1 MQRLRTRRTSAFQN
15 RFLALERARLVAL
28 VQEWLNVERGRDS
41 FDVLAS
47 EEDRVVSVGGLD
59 LKLRLDRVDRLAG
72 GARLLIDYKT
82 GDSEVAM
89 WMGERPD
96 EPQLPLY
103 TLAQTVAADA
113 VAFAHVWRWDCSFVG
128 LAAQGGVADGVTELG
143 RSRYA
148 PDYADWSALL
158 SAWRSTLERLAVA
171 FRSGVAPVDPKKRS
185 ITCRNCDLHTLC
197 RVSELADRGSP
208 IAPRRLW
215 MNEGVSAAKTFLF
228 PLIGRQSE
236 AGGR

>member
-1 MQRLRTRRTSAFQN
+1 MPSN
-15 RFLALERARLVAL
+15 
-28 VQEWLNVERGRDS
+28 
-41 FDVLAS
+41 VLAR

-59 LKLRLDRVDRLAG
+59 LRLRLDRVDRLAG
-72 GARLLIDYKT
+72 GGRLLIDYKT

-113 VAFAHVWRWDCSFVG
+113 VAFAHVRHGDCSFVG
-128 LAAQGGVADGVTELG
+128 LAAHGGVADGVTELA

-148 PDYADWSALL
+148 LDYADWPALL

-171 FRSGVAPVDPKKRS
+171 FRSGAAPVDPKKRS
-185 ITCRNCDLHTLC
+185 LTCRNCDLHTLC

-208 IAPRRLW
+208 IAP
-215 MNEGVSAAKTFLF
+215 EEVVD
-228 PLIGRQSE
+228 E
-236 AGGR
+236 